1 MIVSFS
7 GCRKKTTLILYHAAR
22 RYVNHPKRHLRAFL
36 QANSQSKCSGAISK
50 LHSDQ
55 RESRNETRS
64 PPDRPQDPSGCQW
77 DSANQKPIFAQK
89 SLCQALFHAFF
100 ARFIVSVP
108 FFHFFLTPRNRL
120 SGEYADISAAAAFA
134 SFFDFCKNTIAI
146 LHNPPRAKTPFSECS
161 PKNPVSLRRSDPSP
175 AYRAGSDTA
184 RFLSLILANPES
196 VCYNKS
202 SNEPKHA
209 SSRFSGFQPSSLCRT
224 EPVREV
230 AQVMIGKTAPAA
242 ASQKRQIVRAD
253 LGRVPP
259 CIPDRTARFVRCKY
273 TGMKGQ
279 TDDFR

>member
-1 MIVSFS
+1 MLTEKPFVSS
-7 GCRKKTTLILYHAAR
+7 
-22 RYVNHPKRHLRAFL
+22 PLR
-36 QANSQSKCSGAISK
+36 
-50 LHSDQ
+50 
-55 RESRNETRS
+55 
-64 PPDRPQDPSGCQW
+64 P
-77 DSANQKPIFAQK
+77 
-89 SLCQALFHAFF
+89 
-100 ARFIVSVP
+100 
-108 FFHFFLTPRNRL
+108 TP
-120 SGEYADISAAAAFA
+120 A
-134 SFFDFCKNTIAI
+134 C
-146 LHNPPRAKTPFSECS
+146 
-161 PKNPVSLRRSDPSP
+161 
-175 AYRAGSDTA
+175 RAGSDTA

-209 SSRFSGFQPSSLCRT
+209 SSGFSGFQPSSLCRT